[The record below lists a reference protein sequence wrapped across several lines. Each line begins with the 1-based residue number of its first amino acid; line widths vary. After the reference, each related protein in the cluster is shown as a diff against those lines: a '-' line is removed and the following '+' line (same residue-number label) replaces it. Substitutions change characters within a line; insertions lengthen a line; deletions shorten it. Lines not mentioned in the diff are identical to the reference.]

1 VENEEMAFILP
12 NNLSK
17 SGFGSNPL
25 DNSLI
30 AVFWFGRGKQPAY
43 SVCNWVLSK
52 PGHLS
57 LCSLGAVELGSGWE
71 EADSLD

>member
-30 AVFWFGRGKQPAY
+30 AVFWFGRGSSLHTQ
-43 SVCNWVLSK
+43 SVTGFYQSQDTSVSAPWGLWS
-52 PGHLS
+52 
-57 LCSLGAVELGSGWE
+57 
-71 EADSLD
+71 